1 MLCSVQAC
9 AVSIAKQ
16 VHTSPMPELW
26 NMTKCI
32 CMASALAI
40 VGIAASVLMLVRN
53 LTSSFHCTLL
63 AVPTLMDSIRI
74 RGSGSEMAASPHL
87 ATWSL
92 AKHGLQLADTAV
104 NV

>member
-9 AVSIAKQ
+9 AVSTAKQ

-53 LTSSFHCTLL
+53 FLHPPFTAPCLL
-63 AVPTLMDSIRI
+63 C
-74 RGSGSEMAASPHL
+74 
-87 ATWSL
+87 
-92 AKHGLQLADTAV
+92 QL
-104 NV
+104 